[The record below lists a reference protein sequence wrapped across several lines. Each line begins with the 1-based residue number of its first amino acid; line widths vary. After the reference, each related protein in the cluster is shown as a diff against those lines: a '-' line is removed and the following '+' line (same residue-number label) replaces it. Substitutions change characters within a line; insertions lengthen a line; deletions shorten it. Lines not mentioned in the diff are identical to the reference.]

1 VALRPGDLLIFN
13 ALEPHAISSRCHKSD
28 KLLCVSMYLKTAVVG
43 LNNNDIKLT
52 EKQQEMRGIYRKRK
66 ETM

>member
-43 LNNNDIKLT
+43 LG
-52 EKQQEMRGIYRKRK
+52 KQQ
-66 ETM
+66 